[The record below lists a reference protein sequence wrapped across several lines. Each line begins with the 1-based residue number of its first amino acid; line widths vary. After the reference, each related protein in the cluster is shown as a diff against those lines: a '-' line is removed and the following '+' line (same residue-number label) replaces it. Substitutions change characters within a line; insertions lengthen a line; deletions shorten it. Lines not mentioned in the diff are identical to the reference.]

1 MNWLLD
7 TDVASQS
14 SKPKPDRRVLAW
26 IRKHAAD
33 CYLSQL
39 TVAEIAYGVDI
50 APSERQE
57 KLAGWLTTLRA
68 EYHAAL
74 LPVTEAVLVAWK
86 ELLAELKATGRT
98 LTCEDSLLAAHAL
111 ALGFGVATLN
121 RAHFAAAGCICA
133 EFTP

>member
-26 IRKHAAD
+26 IRRYQSD

-39 TVAEIAYGVDI
+39 TVAEMAYGVAI
-50 APSERQE
+50 APAERRD
-57 KLAGWLTTLRA
+57 KLAGWLATLRT
-68 EYHAAL
+68 EYQEAL

-86 ELLAELKATGRT
+86 ELLADLKAAGGCSPRPTRWRCSRKAGSAKPGRTGRWT
-98 LTCEDSLLAAHAL
+98 SKAAS
-111 ALGFGVATLN
+111 
-121 RAHFAAAGCICA
+121 RSI
-133 EFTP
+133 